1 MFNRGGIH
9 RVRHFPCKFP
19 HKMALVKCPYAFR
32 LCGLAQNGCRG
43 ISVRQFSCTFL
54 RKIHCSCEMSM
65 CMSTAQARAKRD
77 ISHRNLAK
85 RPLIGSLF
93 RDLAKR
99 PLTEILPTERFI
111 ELLYKDLARRPLI
124 NLIELL
130 YRDQVKRAAI
140 FLRDLLYELEQR
152 SYFEVPHRDLL

>member
-1 MFNRGGIH
+1 
-9 RVRHFPCKFP
+9 
-19 HKMALVKCPYAFR
+19 MALVKCPCAFR
-32 LCGLAQNGCRG
+32 LRRLAQNGCRG
-43 ISVRQFSCTFL
+43 ISVRQFSCKFL
-54 RKIHCSCEMSM
+54 HKIHCSCEMSI
-65 CMSTAQARAKRD
+65 CISTAQARAKRD

-111 ELLYKDLARRPLI
+111 EILYRDLARRPLI
-124 NLIELL
+124 EFL
-130 YRDQVKRAAI
+130 YRDPVKRAAI

-152 SYFEVPHRDLL
+152 SYFEVPHRDLLWQSLIERSL